1 MPTTIGRWIDL
12 PASGGADDRF
22 RPDQPLGAGLMQI
35 AASNATLAA
44 RENGLGVL
52 FEHPGA
58 VDVQGGLDFG
68 TDPAE
73 AFPWDAY
80 PSASTPLVICAGVHR
95 IRTWGETSR
104 YPKVMLAG
112 ELIAGGGSTAGI
124 ILVGRPTMGRPSPSD
139 RHVSVITT
147 ASVSVSVEL
156 PTLYD
161 FHVESR
167 LVLPVTGNAIPTQPP
182 VEEGRH
188 TEMAFYIGVWNGT
201 GGKTTI
207 GSLTLY
213 LAPP

>member
-1 MPTTIGRWIDL
+1 MPTTIDRWIHL
-12 PASGGADDRF
+12 PASGGAADRF

-35 AASNATLAA
+35 ASSNATLAA

-58 VDVQGGLDFG
+58 IDVQGGLDHG
-68 TDPAE
+68 TDPE

-80 PSASTPLVICAGVHR
+80 PSSTTPLVIFAGVHR
-95 IRTWGETSR
+95 LRTWGETSR
-104 YPKVMLAG
+104 YPKVKLAG
-112 ELIAGGGSTAGI
+112 ELIADGASTAGI
-124 ILVGRPTMGRPSPSD
+124 ILVGRPTMGRPSPGD
-139 RHVSVITT
+139 RSANVTTTTSVTFSI
-147 ASVSVSVEL
+147 EL

-167 LVLPVTGNAIPTQPP
+167 LVLPVTGNATPTQPP